1 MKFCSENDHRSVMR
15 CCALFFRGLLLCAA
29 LGLPATVLHAAP
41 NIPPGL
47 VEQAKR
53 LSPAEQRAL
62 AAQYGIAVPTTA
74 GTGMTATDEAPE
86 VPLVQNRLEMTDSES
101 RMFVEDLIN
110 AQKDA
115 LLPRFGSQ
123 LFSEDLEAYAPL
135 DEALAPSGYL
145 LGPGDELTIQVFGK
159 DPIETLVQVDRG
171 GQITVPKI
179 GSISLAGLT
188 FEEAKRVIAQR
199 VNTRVIG
206 SEVVTSLGSL
216 RQISIFLAGEVN
228 APGNYNVSALTSTS
242 QALYLSD
249 GLTDIGSFR
258 DIQVR
263 RANQVVARFDL
274 YDLLLR
280 GKRDNDITLQS
291 GDTVF
296 VPVARGIISIDGA
309 VKRPAR
315 YDLNVGETFAE
326 AVAMAGGFTATA
338 YQQLSTI
345 RRFDT
350 KKGFP
355 SILTITDPKSDV
367 VLQDGDFLIA
377 NEGTTQLA
385 NAIELKGALVRPGVY
400 AFSEGARAS
409 DYLGSID
416 RDLLPNADL
425 EIGLIV
431 RRINARLDI
440 EVLAFDLVAAAQ
452 SPGSAL
458 DPELQVFDQI
468 IVLPIPNVKEADL
481 NLAVE
486 NAGISGSDD
495 AEVEADGVEQEVTRS
510 KLIAPIVEKL
520 RDQAGAG
527 QSVALVSVQGAV
539 KEPGEY
545 PLIRAGGLS
554 FLVQLAGGLE
564 DGAYLKEV
572 EVRRINASKD
582 SASVEI
588 LNASLNS
595 ESTFALQSRDV
606 VRINFLPDWNPDAS
620 VEILGEVRF
629 PGLYALR
636 DGETIGSLINRAGGF
651 SSEAFPEATRF
662 TSKATKDQQQASARK
677 LIERFQREQASRRS
691 VSQAGEGPAA
701 STDADYTESLLAS
714 FQGRLV
720 VDVPRILAG
729 DASADVLLQ
738 DGDELIVPKLVESI
752 TVAGEV
758 YEPGSFRFEQG
769 LSFSDY
775 LELAAGIT
783 DRARKKDIYVIEP
796 NGAVVPLENSK
807 RQLFRFDRSVA
818 GLSPGSV
825 IVVPTNY
832 DYEKPL
838 DRYRGITSVVFESL
852 ASVAAFFSIANK

>member
-47 VEQAKR
+47 IEQAKR

-62 AAQYGIAVPTTA
+62 AAQYGIAVPA
-74 GTGMTATDEAPE
+74 ATGADMTARDEAPE
-86 VPLVQNRLEMTDSES
+86 LPLVQNRLEMTDSEGQA
-101 RMFVEDLIN
+101 FIEDLIKSQEDE
-110 AQKDA
+110 A
-115 LLPRFGSQ
+115 LPRFGSQ

-206 SEVVTSLGSL
+206 SDVVTSLGNL

-228 APGNYNVSALTSTS
+228 APGNYNVSALTSIS

-249 GLTDIGSFR
+249 GLTAIGSFR

-296 VPVARGIISIDGA
+296 VPVTRGIISIDGA

-345 RRFDT
+345 RRFDSSR
-350 KKGFP
+350 GFP
-355 SILTITDPKSDV
+355 SILSITDPKSDAL
-367 VLQDGDFLIA
+367 LQDGDFLIA
-377 NEGTTQLA
+377 NKGTTQLA

-400 AFSEGARAS
+400 AFSQGDRAS

-458 DPELQVFDQI
+458 DPELQVFDQV
-468 IVLPIPNVKEADL
+468 IVLPIANVNEADL
-481 NLAVE
+481 NLAIE
-486 NAGISGSDD
+486 NAGVAGSGDT
-495 AEVEADGVEQEVTRS
+495 EVEADEAGQEVTRA

-564 DGAYLKEV
+564 DGAYLEEV
-572 EVRRINASKD
+572 EVRRINAGED
-582 SASVEI
+582 GASIEI
-588 LNASLNS
+588 LNTSLSS
-595 ESTFALQSRDV
+595 ESAFALQSRDV
-606 VRINFLPDWNPDAS
+606 VRVNYLPDWNPDAAVGIS
-620 VEILGEVRF
+620 GEVRF

-769 LSFSDY
+769 LAFSDY

-796 NGAVVPLENSK
+796 NGAVVPLENTK

-838 DRYRGITSVVFESL
+838 DRYRSITSVVFESV
-852 ASVAAFFSIANK
+852 ASIAAFFSITNK

>member
-29 LGLPATVLHAAP
+29 LGLPATVVHAAP

-47 VEQAKR
+47 IEQAKR

-101 RMFVEDLIN
+101 QMFVEDLIN
-110 AQKDA
+110 SQKDA

-188 FEEAKRVIAQR
+188 FDEAKRVIAQR

-206 SEVVTSLGSL
+206 SDVVTSLGNL

-228 APGNYNVSALTSTS
+228 APGNYNVSALTSIS

-355 SILTITDPKSDV
+355 SILTITDPKSDI

-468 IVLPIPNVKEADL
+468 IVLPIPNIKEADL
-481 NLAVE
+481 NLVVE
-486 NAGISGSDD
+486 NAGISVRDD
-495 AEVEADGVEQEVTRS
+495 AEVEADEAKQEVTRS

-572 EVRRINASKD
+572 EVRRINAGED
-582 SASVEI
+582 GASIEI

-595 ESTFALQSRDV
+595 ESIFALQSRDV
-606 VRINFLPDWNPDAS
+606 VRVNYLPDWNPDSA
-620 VEILGEVRF
+620 VEILGEVKF
-629 PGLYALR
+629 PGVYALR

-701 STDADYTESLLAS
+701 STDAGYTESLLAS

-738 DGDELIVPKLVESI
+738 SGDELIVPKLVESI

-796 NGAVVPLENSK
+796 NGAVVPLENTK

-838 DRYRGITSVVFESL
+838 DRYRSITSVVFESV
-852 ASVAAFFSIANK
+852 ASIAAFFSITNK

>member
-47 VEQAKR
+47 IEQAKR

-62 AAQYGIAVPTTA
+62 AAQYGIAVPA
-74 GTGMTATDEAPE
+74 ATGADMRAKDEAPE
-86 VPLVQNRLEMTDSES
+86 LPLVQNRLEMTDSEGQA
-101 RMFVEDLIN
+101 FIEDLIKSQEDE
-110 AQKDA
+110 A
-115 LLPRFGSQ
+115 LPRFGSQ

-159 DPIETLVQVDRG
+159 DPIEGMVQVDRG

-179 GSISLAGLT
+179 GAISLAGLT
-188 FEEAKRVIAQR
+188 FEEAKRVIEQR
-199 VNTRVIG
+199 INTRVIG
-206 SEVVTSLGSL
+206 SEVVTSLGNL

-228 APGNYNVSALTSTS
+228 APGNYNVSALTSIS

-249 GLTDIGSFR
+249 GLTAIGSFR

-296 VPVARGIISIDGA
+296 VPVANGIVSIDGA

-315 YDLNVGETFAE
+315 YDIKEGETFAE

-345 RRFDT
+345 RRFDSS
-350 KKGFP
+350 KGFP
-355 SILTITDPKSDV
+355 SILSITDPKSDAL
-367 VLQDGDFLIA
+367 LQDGDFLIA
-377 NEGTTQLA
+377 NKGTTQLA

-400 AFSEGARAS
+400 AFSQGDRAS

-458 DPELQVFDQI
+458 DPELQVFDQV

-486 NAGISGSDD
+486 NAGIADSGD
-495 AEVEADGVEQEVTRS
+495 AEVEADEARQEVTRS

-572 EVRRINASKD
+572 EVRRINAGED
-582 SASVEI
+582 GASIEI
-588 LNASLNS
+588 LNTSLSS
-595 ESTFALQSRDV
+595 ESAFALQSRDV
-606 VRINFLPDWNPDAS
+606 VRVNYLPDWNPDAAVGIS
-620 VEILGEVRF
+620 GEVRF

-701 STDADYTESLLAS
+701 STDADYTKSLLAS

-769 LSFSDY
+769 LAFSDY

-796 NGAVVPLENSK
+796 NGAVVPLENTK

-838 DRYRGITSVVFESL
+838 DRYRSITSVVFESV
-852 ASVAAFFSIANK
+852 ASLAAFFSITNK

>member
-29 LGLPATVLHAAP
+29 LGLPATVVHAAP

-47 VEQAKR
+47 IEQAKR

-74 GTGMTATDEAPE
+74 GAGMTATDEAPE

-101 RMFVEDLIN
+101 QMFVEDLIN
-110 AQKDA
+110 SQKDA

-228 APGNYNVSALTSTS
+228 APGNYNVSALTSIS

-249 GLTDIGSFR
+249 GLTAIGSFR

-326 AVAMAGGFTATA
+326 VVAMAGGFTATA

-495 AEVEADGVEQEVTRS
+495 AEVEADEAEQEVTRS
-510 KLIAPIVEKL
+510 KLIAPIVDKL

-606 VRINFLPDWNPDAS
+606 VRINFLPDWNPDSA
-620 VEILGEVRF
+620 VEILGEVKF
-629 PGLYALR
+629 PGVYALR

-701 STDADYTESLLAS
+701 SMDADYTESLLAS

-738 DGDELIVPKLVESI
+738 SGDELIVPKLVESI

-769 LSFSDY
+769 LAFTDY

-796 NGAVVPLENSK
+796 NGAVVPLENTK

-825 IVVPTNY
+825 
-832 DYEKPL
+832 
-838 DRYRGITSVVFESL
+838 
-852 ASVAAFFSIANK
+852 

>member
-1 MKFCSENDHRSVMR
+1 MKFCSGNDHRAVTR
-15 CCALFFRGLLLCAA
+15 CCALFFRGLVLCAG
-29 LGLPATVLHAAP
+29 LGLPSTVLHAAP

-47 VEQAKR
+47 IEQAKR

-62 AAQYGIAVPTTA
+62 AAQYGIAVPTSA
-74 GTGMTATDEAPE
+74 GAGMTATDEAPE
-86 VPLVQNRLEMTDSES
+86 VPLVQNRLGMTNSEGQ
-101 RMFVEDLIN
+101 MFVEDLIKS
-110 AQKDA
+110 QKGA
-115 LLPRFGSQ
+115 PLPRFGSQ

-135 DEALAPSGYL
+135 DKALAPSGYL

-159 DPIETLVQVDRG
+159 DPIETLVQVDRS

-206 SEVVTSLGSL
+206 SEVVTSLGNL

-228 APGNYNVSALTSTS
+228 APGNYNVSALTSIS

-249 GLTDIGSFR
+249 GLTAIGSFR

-296 VPVARGIISIDGA
+296 VPVANGIVSIDGA

-315 YDLNVGETFAE
+315 YDLKVGETFAE

-345 RRFDT
+345 RRFDSS
-350 KKGFP
+350 KGFP
-355 SILTITDPKSDV
+355 SILSITDPKSDAL
-367 VLQDGDFLIA
+367 LQDGDFLIA

-409 DYLGSID
+409 NYLGSID

-425 EIGLIV
+425 EVGLIV

-440 EVLAFDLVAAAQ
+440 EVLAFDLIAAAQ

-458 DPELQVFDQI
+458 DPELQVFDQVI
-468 IVLPIPNVKEADL
+468 ILPIPNIKGADL
-481 NLAVE
+481 TLAIGDVGIVE
-486 NAGISGSDD
+486 SDD
-495 AEVEADGVEQEVTRS
+495 AEVEAGQEVSRAD
-510 KLIAPIVEKL
+510 LIATIVDKL

-527 QSVALVSVQGAV
+527 QPVALVSVQGAI

-572 EVRRINASKD
+572 EIRRINTREAS
-582 SASVEI
+582 AAVEI
-588 LNASLNS
+588 LKARLNS
-595 ESTFALQSRDV
+595 ESGFTLQSRDV
-606 VRINFLPDWNPDAS
+606 VRINYLPDWNPDSA
-620 VEILGEVRF
+620 VEILGEVKF
-629 PGLYALR
+629 PGIYALR
-636 DGETIGSLINRAGGF
+636 DEETIGSIISRAGGF

-662 TSKATKDQQQASARK
+662 TSKSTKDQQQASARK

-738 DGDELIVPKLVESI
+738 DGDALVVPKLVESI

-832 DYEKPL
+832 DYEKPI
-838 DRYRGITSVVFESL
+838 DRYRSITSVVFESV
-852 ASVAAFFSIANK
+852 ASIAAFFSIANK

>member
-1 MKFCSENDHRSVMR
+1 M
-15 CCALFFRGLLLCAA
+15 LFFRGLALCAG

-47 VEQAKR
+47 IEQAKR

-74 GTGMTATDEAPE
+74 GAGMTATDEAPE

-110 AQKDA
+110 SQKDA

-123 LFSEDLEAYAPL
+123 LFAEDLEAYAPL
-135 DEALAPSGYL
+135 DEALAPSGYV

-199 VNTRVIG
+199 VATRVIG
-206 SEVVTSLGSL
+206 SEVVTSLGNL

-228 APGNYNVSALTSTS
+228 APGNYNVSALTSIS

-249 GLTDIGSFR
+249 GLTAIGSFR

-296 VPVARGIISIDGA
+296 VPVARGIISIGGA

-409 DYLGSID
+409 NYLGSID

-425 EIGLIV
+425 EVGLIV

-458 DPELQVFDQI
+458 DPELQVFDQVI
-468 IVLPIPNVKEADL
+468 ILPIPKIKEADL
-481 NLAVE
+481 TLAVGS
-486 NAGISGSDD
+486 AGIAESGD
-495 AEVEADGVEQEVTRS
+495 AEVEVGQAVSRVE
-510 KLIAPIVEKL
+510 LIAPIVDKL

-527 QSVALVSVQGAV
+527 QPVALVSVQGAV
-539 KEPGEY
+539 QEPGEY
-545 PLIRAGGLS
+545 PLIKAGGLM
-554 FLVQLAGGLE
+554 FLVQLAGGLK

-572 EVRRINASKD
+572 EVRRINAGED
-582 SASVEI
+582 GASVEI

-606 VRINFLPDWNPDAS
+606 VRINFLPDWDPDSA
-620 VEILGEVRF
+620 VEILGEVKF
-629 PGLYALR
+629 PGIYALR
-636 DGETIGSLINRAGGF
+636 DGETIGSIISRAGGF

-701 STDADYTESLLAS
+701 SMDADYIESLLAS

-738 DGDELIVPKLVESI
+738 SGDELIVPKLVESI

-769 LSFSDY
+769 LAFTDY

-838 DRYRGITSVVFESL
+838 DRYRSITSVVFESV
-852 ASVAAFFSIANK
+852 ASIAAFFSITNK

>member
-29 LGLPATVLHAAP
+29 LGLPATVVHAAP

-47 VEQAKR
+47 IEQAKR

-62 AAQYGIAVPTTA
+62 AAQYGIAVPTMA

-86 VPLVQNRLEMTDSES
+86 VPLVQNRLEMTDSEGQA
-101 RMFVEDLIN
+101 FIEDLIKSQEDE
-110 AQKDA
+110 A
-115 LLPRFGSQ
+115 LPRFGSQ

-135 DEALAPSGYL
+135 DKALAPSGYL

-179 GSISLAGLT
+179 GAISLAGLT
-188 FEEAKRVIAQR
+188 FEEAKRVIEQR
-199 VNTRVIG
+199 INTRVIG
-206 SEVVTSLGSL
+206 SEVVTSLGNL

-228 APGNYNVSALTSTS
+228 APGNYNVSALTSIS

-249 GLTDIGSFR
+249 GLTAIGSFR

-296 VPVARGIISIDGA
+296 VPVANGIVSIDGA

-315 YDLNVGETFAE
+315 YDIKEGETFAE
-326 AVAMAGGFTATA
+326 AVAMAGGFTAIA

-345 RRFDT
+345 RRFDSS
-350 KKGFP
+350 KGFP
-355 SILTITDPKSDV
+355 SILSITDPKSDAL
-367 VLQDGDFLIA
+367 LQDGDFLIA

-458 DPELQVFDQI
+458 DPELQVFDQV

-486 NAGISGSDD
+486 NAGIADSGD
-495 AEVEADGVEQEVTRS
+495 AEVEADEVEQEVTRS

-520 RDQAGAG
+520 RDQAGSG

-564 DGAYLKEV
+564 DGAYMKKV
-572 EVRRINASKD
+572 EVRRINASED
-582 SASVEI
+582 GASVEI

-606 VRINFLPDWNPDAS
+606 VRINYLPDWNPDAAVGIS
-620 VEILGEVRF
+620 GEVRF

-701 STDADYTESLLAS
+701 SMDADYTESLLAS

-769 LSFSDY
+769 LAFSDY

-796 NGAVVPLENSK
+796 NGAVVLLENTK

-838 DRYRGITSVVFESL
+838 DRYRSITSVVFESV
-852 ASVAAFFSIANK
+852 ASIAAFFSITNK

>member
-1 MKFCSENDHRSVMR
+1 MKFCPGNDHRSVMR
-15 CCALFFRGLLLCAA
+15 CCALFFRGLVLCAA
-29 LGLPATVLHAAP
+29 VGLPAMVLHAAP

-47 VEQAKR
+47 IEQAKN

-62 AAQYGIAVPTTA
+62 ASQYGIAVPTTA
-74 GTGMTATDEAPE
+74 GAGRTATDEVPE
-86 VPLVQNRLEMTDSES
+86 VPLVQNRLKMTDSEG

-110 AQKDA
+110 SQKDA
-115 LLPRFGSQ
+115 LLARFGSQ

-171 GQITVPKI
+171 GQITVPRI
-179 GSISLAGLT
+179 GSILLAGLT

-216 RQISIFLAGEVN
+216 RQISIYLAGEVN
-228 APGNYNVSALTSTS
+228 APGNYNVSALTSIS

-326 AVAMAGGFTATA
+326 VVAMAGGFTATA

-400 AFSEGARAS
+400 AFRRE
-409 DYLGSID
+409 LGRVII
-416 RDLLPNADL
+416 
-425 EIGLIV
+425 E
-431 RRINARLDI
+431 ARLT
-440 EVLAFDLVAAAQ
+440 ETCYQ
-452 SPGSAL
+452 M
-458 DPELQVFDQI
+458 QI
-468 IVLPIPNVKEADL
+468 
-481 NLAVE
+481 
-486 NAGISGSDD
+486 
-495 AEVEADGVEQEVTRS
+495 
-510 KLIAPIVEKL
+510 
-520 RDQAGAG
+520 
-527 QSVALVSVQGAV
+527 
-539 KEPGEY
+539 
-545 PLIRAGGLS
+545 
-554 FLVQLAGGLE
+554 
-564 DGAYLKEV
+564 
-572 EVRRINASKD
+572 
-582 SASVEI
+582 
-588 LNASLNS
+588 
-595 ESTFALQSRDV
+595 
-606 VRINFLPDWNPDAS
+606 
-620 VEILGEVRF
+620 
-629 PGLYALR
+629 
-636 DGETIGSLINRAGGF
+636 
-651 SSEAFPEATRF
+651 
-662 TSKATKDQQQASARK
+662 
-677 LIERFQREQASRRS
+677 
-691 VSQAGEGPAA
+691 
-701 STDADYTESLLAS
+701 
-714 FQGRLV
+714 
-720 VDVPRILAG
+720 
-729 DASADVLLQ
+729 
-738 DGDELIVPKLVESI
+738 
-752 TVAGEV
+752 
-758 YEPGSFRFEQG
+758 
-769 LSFSDY
+769 
-775 LELAAGIT
+775 
-783 DRARKKDIYVIEP
+783 
-796 NGAVVPLENSK
+796 
-807 RQLFRFDRSVA
+807 
-818 GLSPGSV
+818 
-825 IVVPTNY
+825 
-832 DYEKPL
+832 
-838 DRYRGITSVVFESL
+838 
-852 ASVAAFFSIANK
+852 

>member
-1 MKFCSENDHRSVMR
+1 M
-15 CCALFFRGLLLCAA
+15 LFFRGLALCAG

-47 VEQAKR
+47 IEQAKR

-74 GTGMTATDEAPE
+74 GAGMTATDEAPE

-101 RMFVEDLIN
+101 QMFVEDLIN
-110 AQKDA
+110 SQKDA

-123 LFSEDLEAYAPL
+123 LFAEDLEAYAPL
-135 DEALAPSGYL
+135 DEALAPSGYV

-199 VNTRVIG
+199 VATRVIG
-206 SEVVTSLGSL
+206 SEVVTSLGNL

-228 APGNYNVSALTSTS
+228 APGNYNVSALTSIS

-249 GLTDIGSFR
+249 GLTAIGSFR

-296 VPVARGIISIDGA
+296 VPVARGIISIGGA

-409 DYLGSID
+409 NYLGSID

-425 EIGLIV
+425 EVGLIV

-458 DPELQVFDQI
+458 DPELQVFDQVI
-468 IVLPIPNVKEADL
+468 ILPIPKIKEADL
-481 NLAVE
+481 TLAVGS
-486 NAGISGSDD
+486 AGIAESGD
-495 AEVEADGVEQEVTRS
+495 AEVEVGQAVSRVE
-510 KLIAPIVEKL
+510 LIAPIVDKL

-527 QSVALVSVQGAV
+527 QPVALVSVQGAV
-539 KEPGEY
+539 QEPGEY
-545 PLIRAGGLS
+545 PLIKAGGLM
-554 FLVQLAGGLE
+554 FLVQLAGGLK

-572 EVRRINASKD
+572 EVRRINAGED
-582 SASVEI
+582 GASVEI

-606 VRINFLPDWNPDAS
+606 VRINFLPDWDPDSA
-620 VEILGEVRF
+620 VEILGEVKF
-629 PGLYALR
+629 PGIYALR
-636 DGETIGSLINRAGGF
+636 DGETIGSIISRAGGF

-701 STDADYTESLLAS
+701 SMDADYIESLLAS

-738 DGDELIVPKLVESI
+738 SGDELIVPKLVESI

-769 LSFSDY
+769 LAFTDY

-838 DRYRGITSVVFESL
+838 DRYRSITSVVFESV
-852 ASVAAFFSIANK
+852 ASIAAFFSITNK